1 MKTMMMITVAVLLT
15 MTMVKSDEKTYTIT
29 EIATNVVAVPGK
41 VKDHLTNEW
50 EETKEFQAKSF
61 AEAKTKWP
69 WNKIFKTEKQT
80 EEQND

>member
-50 EETKEFQAKSF
+50 EETKKFQAESF

-69 WNKIFKTEKQT
+69 WNK
-80 EEQND
+80 NL

>member
-29 EIATNVVAVPGK
+29 EVATSVVAVPGK

-69 WNKIFKTEKQT
+69 WNKIFKTEEQT